1 LVGDAILVATAAP
14 PVSMSELLGETLLF
28 VPQSI
33 ERALVPHDPKHMVD
47 LYQDVREDDRRR
59 QMLHKDIVIDA
70 EVAVI

>member
-1 LVGDAILVATAAP
+1 
-14 PVSMSELLGETLLF
+14 METLLF

>member
-1 LVGDAILVATAAP
+1 MILWSACDTRRTAGEHERAAWRNVAIRPAVD
-14 PVSMSELLGETLLF
+14 
-28 VPQSI
+28 